1 MGFDEL
7 VDALTRDQRSSDHS
21 FKDEGMP
28 LTEYLYHQNIP
39 VNLAEK
45 IVFRYLSGKTI
56 LASSSSV
63 V

>member
-21 FKDEGMP
+21 FKDKEMP

-39 VNLAEK
+39 VNLAE
-45 IVFRYLSGKTI
+45 
-56 LASSSSV
+56 
-63 V
+63 